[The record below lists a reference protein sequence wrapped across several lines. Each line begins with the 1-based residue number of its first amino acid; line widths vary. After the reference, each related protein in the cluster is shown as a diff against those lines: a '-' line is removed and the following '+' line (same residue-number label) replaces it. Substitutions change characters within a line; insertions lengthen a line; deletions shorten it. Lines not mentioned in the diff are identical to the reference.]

1 MHPNLASGQQEG
13 SRVQNWS
20 DSISHI
26 TLSSFGREVFFQ
38 FALLVL
44 FFLIL
49 PVSLWMLPRL
59 ALFSGLLIAAS
70 LWMMQRVVGLFNLRQ
85 VTIPAFFY
93 FLYIAIIL
101 IPGFFIFNDEITP
114 SRWRFL
120 FGIESVVVTV
130 PIGIW
135 FASLFLG
142 FRRQETADY
151 FRRPVALEPL
161 GAPAKRIYIAF
172 LVLGFVLVLM
182 NLWETP
188 AIPLIYLIHNPGD
201 FLTAAILREDSFKIL
216 NSHFTYAYYVLRGT
230 VFPFLIM
237 VAFGRYRRQ
246 KQAFWKRLFLTAL
259 FLGILYAAITIEK
272 SPVAAIFGLL
282 GVFYYLFKG
291 GKLGKVAALVLPLLF
306 LAFPLIVLL
315 LAYDGSK
322 GGTLSGALQAIG
334 YRLFYSPA
342 QVVYGYFEVFPAV
355 IPFQHGASIVKLAH
369 LMGWKAVD
377 IPNLVGLYM
386 TDGQDLD
393 TITANSCFIGN
404 FNADFGLPGVVL
416 AGVLAGFL
424 MQFVNVHLC
433 RQRKT
438 VVNLAAYAICMWA
451 FGMLVASPL
460 STVLLSGG
468 VAFSLILRWLFRDR
482 RRVLP
487 SEDWEVPSSSLGP
500 GLRPTCS

>member
-1 MHPNLASGQQEG
+1 LSKVQSSSEPNSPV
-13 SRVQNWS
+13 R
-20 DSISHI
+20 
-26 TLSSFGREVFFQ
+26 LSWFFRETFLEF
-38 FALLVL
+38 LWLSL
-44 FFLIL
+44 FFLVL

-70 LWMMQRVVGLFNLRQ
+70 LWMMQRIVGLFHLRRL
-85 VTIPAFFY
+85 TIPTFFY

-101 IPGFFIFNDEITP
+101 IPGFFIFSEEITP

-120 FGIESVVVTV
+120 FAIESVVVTV
-130 PIGIW
+130 PLGIW
-135 FASLFLG
+135 FANLWLG
-142 FRRQETADY
+142 FQSEEAANY
-151 FRRPVALEPL
+151 FHRPVAIEPL

-172 LVLGFVLVLM
+172 LAMGFVLVLM

-188 AIPLIYLIHNPGD
+188 AIPLLYLIHNPGD
-201 FLTAAILREDSFKIL
+201 FLAAAILREDSFKIL

-230 VFPFLIM
+230 VLPFLIM
-237 VAFGRYRRQ
+237 LAFGRYCLQ
-246 KQAFWKRLFLTAL
+246 KQELWRRLFLTSL
-259 FLGILYAAITIEK
+259 FLGIFYAAITIEK
-272 SPVAAIFGLL
+272 SPVSAILGLL
-282 GVFYYLFKG
+282 GIFYYLIKG
-291 GKLGKVAALVLPLLF
+291 GKLGKAAALLLPLLF
-306 LAFPLIVLL
+306 LVFPLTVLL
-315 LAYDGSK
+315 LAYNGSE

-334 YRLFYSPA
+334 HRLFYSPA

-416 AGVLAGFL
+416 AGVLAGFV
-424 MQFVNVHLC
+424 MQFVNVHLF
-433 RQRKT
+433 RQPKT

-468 VAFSLILRWLFRDR
+468 VAFSFVLRWFFRDR
-482 RRVLP
+482 ARVLP
-487 SEDWEVPSSSLGP
+487 SEDLEVPSSSLRP
-500 GLRPTCS
+500 PLRPTCS

>member
-1 MHPNLASGQQEG
+1 LSKVQSASEPV
-13 SRVQNWS
+13 SP
-20 DSISHI
+20 I
-26 TLSSFGREVFFQ
+26 TLSSFGREVFLQ
-38 FALLVL
+38 FSLLVL

-59 ALFSGLLIAAS
+59 ALLSGLLIAAS
-70 LWMMQRVVGLFNLRQ
+70 LWMMQRIVGLFNLRQ

-93 FLYIAIIL
+93 FLYIAVIL

-135 FASLFLG
+135 FANLFLG

-188 AIPLIYLIHNPGD
+188 AIPLIYLIRNPGD

-216 NSHFTYAYYVLRGT
+216 SSHFTYAYYVLRGT
-230 VFPFLIM
+230 VLPFLIM
-237 VAFGRYRRQ
+237 VAFGRYCHQ
-246 KQAFWKRLFLTAL
+246 KQELWKRLFLISL
-259 FLGILYAAITIEK
+259 FLGVSYASVTIEK
-272 SPVAAIFGLL
+272 SLVATIFGLL

-291 GKLGKVAALVLPLLF
+291 GKLGKAAAFLVPLLF
-306 LAFPLIVLL
+306 LSFPLIVILL
-315 LAYDGSK
+315 SYNGSET
-322 GGTLSGALQAIG
+322 GTLQGALKAIG
-334 YRLFYSPA
+334 SRIFYSPA

-369 LMGWKAVD
+369 LMGWKTVD

-386 TDGQDLD
+386 AEGQDLD

-416 AGVLAGFL
+416 GGVLAGFL
-424 MQFVNVHLC
+424 MQSVNIYLC
-433 RQRKT
+433 RQTKT

-451 FGMLVASPL
+451 FGVLVANAL
-460 STVLLSGG
+460 STAMLSGG
-468 VAFSLILRWLFRDR
+468 VAFSLVLRWLFRSR
-482 RRVLP
+482 GRVLP
-487 SEDWEVPSSSLGP
+487 SDDWKVPSSYVRP
-500 GLRPTCS
+500 GLKPTCS

>member
-13 SRVQNWS
+13 GRVQNGS
-20 DSISHI
+20 DVISPT
-26 TLSSFGREVFFQ
+26 TLSSFGREVFLQ
-38 FALLVL
+38 FSLLVL

-59 ALFSGLLIAAS
+59 ALLSGLLIAAS
-70 LWMMQRVVGLFNLRQ
+70 LWMMQRIVGLFNLRQ
-85 VTIPAFFY
+85 ITIPAFFY
-93 FLYIAIIL
+93 FLYIAVIL
-101 IPGFFIFNDEITP
+101 IPGFFIFNEEITP

-120 FGIESVVVTV
+120 IGIESIVVTV
-130 PIGIW
+130 PVGIW
-135 FASLFLG
+135 FANLCLG
-142 FRRQETADY
+142 FRRQEIANY
-151 FRRPVALEPL
+151 FRRPVGLEPL

-230 VFPFLIM
+230 VLPFLII
-237 VAFGRYRRQ
+237 VAFGRYRHQ
-246 KQAFWKRLFLTAL
+246 KQELWRRLFLTSL
-259 FLGILYAAITIEK
+259 ILGIFYAAVTIEK

-291 GKLGKVAALVLPLLF
+291 GKLGKVAALFLPVLF

-315 LAYDGSK
+315 LAYDGSE

-424 MQFVNVHLC
+424 MQFVNVYLC
-433 RQRKT
+433 RQPKT

-468 VAFSLILRWLFRDR
+468 VAFSLVLRWFFGDR
-482 RRVLP
+482 GRVLP
-487 SEDWEVPSSSLGP
+487 GDDWKLPSPSLRP
-500 GLRPTCS
+500 ELRPTCS